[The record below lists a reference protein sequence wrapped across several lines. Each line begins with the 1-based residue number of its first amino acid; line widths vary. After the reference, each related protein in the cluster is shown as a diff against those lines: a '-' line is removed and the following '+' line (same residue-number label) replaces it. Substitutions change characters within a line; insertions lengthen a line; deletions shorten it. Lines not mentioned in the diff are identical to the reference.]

1 MDKPKVTPKDFFLW
15 AGAMVALYW
24 SVVAFIFLIF
34 NYIDYAFPNALS
46 YLPDPYA
53 SGMPYEMAS
62 IVVLFPIYLVLMWLI
77 RRDIARDATRK
88 DIWVRRW
95 ALIFTLF
102 VAGITVAVD
111 IITLLTSFFR
121 GEELTTAFLLKV
133 LVVFLVAAMAFMHF
147 IADFWGYWEQYPN
160 RRRYVGIGALVVA
173 VVAVFSG
180 FLIVGTPGHARL
192 MRLDDQKVN
201 DLTNIQYHIT
211 DYYRQKQRLPAA
223 LTDLNNAL
231 ANFTVPADPQSG
243 AAYEYR
249 VTKAPYSFELCATF
263 NAEGSS
269 QYDRYPTAPVLGPTD
284 EPGNQGNWQHGAG
297 RQCFERTVDPELYP
311 PATK

>member
-147 IADFWGYWEQYPN
+147 IADFWGYWEQYPD

-180 FLIVGTPGHARL
+180 FIIVGTPATARL
-192 MRLDDQKVN
+192 MRLDEQKVN
-201 DLTNIQYHIT
+201 NLQTIQSQIT
-211 DYYRQKQRLPAA
+211 YYYQHEQKLP
-223 LTDLNNAL
+223 NAL
-231 ANFTVPADPQSG
+231 ADLEDPVLGFTAPKDPQTG
-243 AAYEYR
+243 E
-249 VTKAPYSFELCATF
+249 PYTYKKTGTLAFQLCATF
-263 NAEGSS
+263 NTASRPQVGRALTE
-269 QYDRYPTAPVLGPTD
+269 PATAPYGTYAT
-284 EPGNQGNWQHGAG
+284 ENWQHDAG
-297 RQCFERTVDPELYP
+297 EACFDRTINPSYYP
-311 PATK
+311 PVKQ